1 MPPPHPVV
9 AAAVRPPPPAPSP
22 LYKHKSW
29 SPDILR
35 DEEWLKRKDK
45 HNHRHRRRNK
55 SVTDEDIDELKACIE
70 LGFGFDE
77 SNDRLSTT
85 FPALGFYYAVHKQ
98 YHDSISKSS
107 SMSSSKSSSSSVSE
121 SDLVSS
127 SEIPHAAVFSRGNP
141 FSLTSISF
149 SNFSPHFARIS
160 IINHKFKA
168 TYKPILPQNIEL
180 QSYSTINIFNST
192 N

>member
-1 MPPPHPVV
+1 MPPPHP
-9 AAAVRPPPPAPSP
+9 AVRPPAPAPSP

-141 FSLTSISF
+141 FS
-149 SNFSPHFARIS
+149 PHFARIS